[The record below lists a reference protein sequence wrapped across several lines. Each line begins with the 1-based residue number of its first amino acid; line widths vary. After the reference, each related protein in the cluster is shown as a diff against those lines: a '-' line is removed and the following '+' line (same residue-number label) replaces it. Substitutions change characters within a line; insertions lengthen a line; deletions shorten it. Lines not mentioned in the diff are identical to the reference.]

1 MRRAGVEHREERE
14 EVKWAGKSYK
24 SRTRCESGVAVL
36 LFVYDKERM
45 VGWMDGTDGRRE
57 ERMDGR
63 KDRWK
68 VFHQ

>member
-1 MRRAGVEHREERE
+1 MGWKDLQITRSLQI
-14 EVKWAGKSYK
+14 WAGS
-24 SRTRCESGVAVL
+24 VAVL
-36 LFVYDKERM
+36 LFVYDEERM

-57 ERMDGR
+57 ETMDGR